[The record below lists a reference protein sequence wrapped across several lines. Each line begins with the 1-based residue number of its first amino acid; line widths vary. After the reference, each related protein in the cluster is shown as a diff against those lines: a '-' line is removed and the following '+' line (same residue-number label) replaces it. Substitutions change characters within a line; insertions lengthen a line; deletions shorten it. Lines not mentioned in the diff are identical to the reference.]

1 MPRRWTKT
9 FKQCMMRCG
18 NNYMLAM
25 PNTRK
30 LLPLS
35 SSTMAPTT
43 SSHRFKRV
51 IVTIVSSPHKSDLI
65 MVQLFFGNIGDSKS
79 CTLTHTSM
87 FLAASPTSLK
97 AGDNYVETLAKMIL
111 NPMHKDSISMV
122 FSCKQTVK

>member
-1 MPRRWTKT
+1 
-9 FKQCMMRCG
+9 MMRCG

-25 PNTRK
+25 PNSRK

-51 IVTIVSSPHKSDLI
+51 IVAIVSSPHKTDLI

-79 CTLTHTSM
+79 YIFTHT
-87 FLAASPTSLK
+87 TGLK
-97 AGDNYVETLAKMIL
+97 VGDNYAESTS
-111 NPMHKDSISMV
+111 PMHKDSISMV
-122 FSCKQTVK
+122 FSCKQVKSPH